1 MKSETAM
8 WLVGGIA
15 LGGVVAYTL
24 SKSSEDVTKPLSSFF
39 SDVFY
44 RTTAIQ
50 SEQIKNILQA
60 NVLQSSA
67 FAEAIQNLQKTNILQ
82 QTNLVEAF
90 QNIAKINA
98 SAIAEAIKNIPQPQI
113 SLPTISVSAPP
124 INIQGLDTSALTNLQ
139 NQLAQSL
146 SEKTQLANTI
156 NDLKNQIANLSQY
169 GETYKDKIGQLQNQ
183 LSDYAS
189 KLTASEDVIKNLQDQ
204 INNLKNKANEIADKG
219 KEAVDKAKDVVTNP
233 LGALGKTI
241 INTISDWAKQFP
253 IQSPIYYWEKY
264 RLGVQ

>member
-24 SKSSEDVTKPLSSFF
+24 TKSGSEDVTKPLSSFF

-60 NVLQSSA
+60 NVIQSSA
-67 FAEAIQNLQKTNILQ
+67 FAEAIQKLQETNVLQ
-82 QTNLVEAF
+82 QTNLLEAF
-90 QNIAKINA
+90 QNIANINA
-98 SAIAEAIKNIPQPQI
+98 QAIVEAIKSIPQPQI
-113 SLPTISVSAPP
+113 TLPTISVSTPP
-124 INIQGLDTSALTNLQ
+124 INISGLDTSALTNLQ
-139 NQLAQSL
+139 NQLTQSL

-169 GETYKDKIGQLQNQ
+169 GETYKDKIAQLQSQ

-189 KLTASEDVIKNLQDQ
+189 KLTASEDIIKNLQNQ
-204 INNLKNKANEIADKG
+204 IDNLKSKAQDIVDKA
-219 KEAVDKAKDVVTNP
+219 KEAVDTTKDVVTNP
-233 LGALGKTI
+233 LGALGQTI

-253 IQSPIYYWEKY
+253 IHSPIYYWELQ
-264 RLGVQ
+264 RAE